1 MSLTFARDDPYSG
14 GFITRKHHDPRN
26 NVHVIQVEVTMDT
39 YMYEPVD
46 EDVIRRYALKQPRVT
61 IVQDI
66 LRNAVRSACEM
77 AERVYLR

>member
-1 MSLTFARDDPYSG
+1 M
-14 GFITRKHHDPRN
+14 
-26 NVHVIQVEVTMDT
+26 HVIQVEVTMDT